1 MPKKGKGKA
10 KNTTTKA
17 KYNRLM
23 LQKVNKVKLEK
34 KQHKERIKALM
45 RKINEEKQHS

>member
-1 MPKKGKGKA
+1 MPKKGKA

-34 KQHKERIKALM
+34 QRHKERIKALM